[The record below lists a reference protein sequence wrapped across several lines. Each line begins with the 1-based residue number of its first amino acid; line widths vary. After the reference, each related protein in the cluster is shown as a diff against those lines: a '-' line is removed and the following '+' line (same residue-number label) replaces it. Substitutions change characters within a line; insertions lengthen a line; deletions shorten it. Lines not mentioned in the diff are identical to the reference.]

1 MLWLN
6 CWHFPFR
13 CYESSL
19 FPCGCTEP
27 SRNVYVLHQALKIK
41 ITPNAIYHKSDEEG
55 SDGYCKH
62 HVRGA
67 RVLTNT
73 RITIIVGIIICTMEE
88 DEISLVAATNVCLM
102 RSGLKGLR

>member
-1 MLWLN
+1 MN
-6 CWHFPFR
+6 RYFVVR
-13 CYESSL
+13 
-19 FPCGCTEP
+19 GCTEP
-27 SRNVYVLHQALKIK
+27 SRHVYILHQVLKIK
-41 ITPNAIYHKSDEEG
+41 VTPNAIYHKSDEEG

-67 RVLTNT
+67 RLLTNT